1 MKRIIK
7 RSPLLKDA
15 ELRYKPVVIR
25 VEKFNP
31 EAAKEFAD
39 KIELAHNTGQPVI
52 PVVIDGHDAAC
63 RKVLF
68 QSRRENAGF
77 VFKCGSRLQAAR
89 K

>member
-7 RSPLLKDA
+7 RSPLLKEA

-39 KIELAHNTGQPVI
+39 KVELAHNTGQPVI
-52 PVVIDGHDAAC
+52 PSCD
-63 RKVLF
+63 
-68 QSRRENAGF
+68 
-77 VFKCGSRLQAAR
+77 
-89 K
+89 